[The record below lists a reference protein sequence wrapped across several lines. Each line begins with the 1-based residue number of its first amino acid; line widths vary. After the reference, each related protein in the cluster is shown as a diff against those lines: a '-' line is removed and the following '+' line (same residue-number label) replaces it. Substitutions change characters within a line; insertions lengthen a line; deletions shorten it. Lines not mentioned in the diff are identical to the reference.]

1 MYHAVQKVSKVLL
14 KIWILLADFH
24 YFFHPESFLFQ
35 GKNRKI
41 YHISFP
47 KYYFFCIKKA
57 RFHRKNGHF
66 PLFVHQKVYKEIWR
80 KKEHFRNFIEVK
92 TKKYKN
98 MRNTFILFVIS
109 VFFFSC
115 VEEYKV
121 PKEMTQTYESKLVI
135 QGQILSGDNS
145 VIYLNNTVPFG
156 QVERP
161 EPILNAEVT
170 VIGQNG
176 YESEKAKFDIE
187 NDRYVIPTLDLP
199 NNTQYAIKVV
209 LDGETYQ
216 SEYQS
221 LLSAKTIDDFHFQ
234 ESPDGVSFYVSS
246 HGEEEDSPYYMWTY
260 EEDWE
265 FHADIDMSTPTTLT
279 WSYREDFY
287 PGIVTGKSNPYY
299 YCWNHNESSL
309 IHIYDAGTLSQNIT
323 KKYKLL
329 NITKDDIRIS
339 YIYSIL
345 VKQASLSTEAYEY
358 FRLHKLYTEQSGGLF
373 TPMPGEIISN
383 IKCISNPERE
393 VYGYV
398 VVSNIT
404 TRRMFIYASDLT
416 QVESE
421 YSNCHP
427 GYGDSQKD
435 PEKNGT
441 WKSLWY
447 AEMEDPDL
455 RSVILNKEKVYR
467 WNYNEVLNDA
477 SILYPKECVDCRTV
491 HGATKKRPD
500 FWPNDHE

>member
-1 MYHAVQKVSKVLL
+1 
-14 KIWILLADFH
+14 
-24 YFFHPESFLFQ
+24 
-35 GKNRKI
+35 
-41 YHISFP
+41 
-47 KYYFFCIKKA
+47 
-57 RFHRKNGHF
+57 
-66 PLFVHQKVYKEIWR
+66 
-80 KKEHFRNFIEVK
+80 
-92 TKKYKN
+92 

-287 PGIVTGKSNPYY
+287 PGIVTGKSIPYY
-299 YCWNHNESSL
+299 YC
-309 IHIYDAGTLSQNIT
+309 
-323 KKYKLL
+323 
-329 NITKDDIRIS
+329 
-339 YIYSIL
+339 
-345 VKQASLSTEAYEY
+345 
-358 FRLHKLYTEQSGGLF
+358 
-373 TPMPGEIISN
+373 
-383 IKCISNPERE
+383 
-393 VYGYV
+393 
-398 VVSNIT
+398 
-404 TRRMFIYASDLT
+404 
-416 QVESE
+416 
-421 YSNCHP
+421 
-427 GYGDSQKD
+427 
-435 PEKNGT
+435 
-441 WKSLWY
+441 
-447 AEMEDPDL
+447 
-455 RSVILNKEKVYR
+455 
-467 WNYNEVLNDA
+467 
-477 SILYPKECVDCRTV
+477 
-491 HGATKKRPD
+491 
-500 FWPNDHE
+500 